1 MFSPRQKPI
10 AIAVAALVAIWVMAL
25 AGYHLARNARV
36 TPDKVRA
43 YTAAMDFGRMSA
55 DQRAAAIQKLAAM
68 LNSLSLEERQSLRLD
83 RTAWFEKMNED
94 EKGKFIEATMPTG
107 IKQMLNAFEALPPD
121 KQRRAVDDALKQL
134 KAAQAKLAAGGTP
147 PDANRPP
154 ISPELQEKVMKLGLQ
169 SFYSQSSAQT
179 KAELAPLLEQ
189 MQAVMENGRLMREP
203 RP

>member
-43 YTAAMDFGRMSA
+43 YTASMDFGRMSV

-83 RTAWFEKMNED
+83 RTAWFEKMNEE

-134 KAAQAKLAAGGTP
+134 KTAQEKLAAGGTP

-154 ISPELQEKVMKLGLQ
+154 ISSELQEKVMKLGLQ

>member
-10 AIAVAALVAIWVMAL
+10 VIAVAALVAIWVMAL

-43 YTAAMDFGRMSA
+43 YTASMDFGRMSA

-83 RTAWFEKMNED
+83 RTAWFEKMNEE

-134 KAAQAKLAAGGTP
+134 KAAREKLAAGGTP

-154 ISPELQEKVMKLGLQ
+154 ISQELQEKVMKLGLQ

-189 MQAVMENGRLMREP
+189 MQQVMENGRLMREP